1 MMVGFNLGKLSR
13 KTNRLKYAVK
23 KKFNVP
29 LTDKSILKCK
39 TKTHTH
45 TQPLKIN
52 DDRKYAL

>member
-29 LTDKSILKCK
+29 LTDKSILKYK

-45 TQPLKIN
+45 TTSENQ
-52 DDRKYAL
+52 R